1 MKYIFGLGNP
11 GAEYK
16 NTRHNAGFRVVDI
29 LAERHGIRFKNSDKM
44 ESEIGTGVIGN
55 VRVMLVKPTTFMN
68 NSGYAVSAIMDY
80 YGADPGDM
88 IVLYDDIDIPFGM
101 LRIRAKGSAGTH
113 NGMRSIVGYM
123 QSTEFARVR
132 IGIGKPQF
140 GLHAHVLGK
149 FEKERREAAEEMFSR
164 AADAVECL
172 LLGDMGQAQEKYQE
186 PPQSDT
192 K

>member
-29 LAERHGIRFKNSDKM
+29 LAERHGIRLKNSDKM
-44 ESEIGTGVIGN
+44 ESMIGTGAIDN

-68 NSGYAVSAIMDY
+68 NSGYAVSAIVDY
-80 YGADPGDM
+80 YDVEPEDI
-88 IVLYDDIDIPFGM
+88 IVLYDDIDIPFGT

-113 NGMRSIVGYM
+113 NGMRSIVGYLE
-123 QSTEFARVR
+123 STEFTRVR
-132 IGIGKPQF
+132 LGIGKPQF

-149 FEKERREAAEEMFSR
+149 FEKERQDEAEEMFSR

-172 LLGDMGQAQEKYQE
+172 LLEGMGPAQEKYQE
-186 PPQSDT
+186 PPQKDT
-192 K
+192 